1 MTHGDTRDAPETVSG
16 AVETHRNPW
25 VNNPMLPNDRDGH
38 KSPSTT
44 VRDRI
49 ETELPDD
56 ELLWRRDASEETITL
71 FCAGE
76 SIRTEWLTA
85 PESVVVDVREAQ

>member
-1 MTHGDTRDAPETVSG
+1 
-16 AVETHRNPW
+16 
-25 VNNPMLPNDRDGH
+25 MLPNDRDGH

-44 VRDRI
+44 VRNRL
-49 ETELPDD
+49 ETDLPTD
-56 ELLWRRDASEETITL
+56 ELLWRRDATDATLTI

-85 PESVVVDVREAQ
+85 PETLAVDLSEAQ

>member
-1 MTHGDTRDAPETVSG
+1 
-16 AVETHRNPW
+16 
-25 VNNPMLPNDRDGH
+25 MLPNDRDGH

-49 ETELPDD
+49 EADLPTD
-56 ELLWRRDASEETITL
+56 ELLWRRDATEETITL
-71 FCAGE
+71 FAAGE

-85 PESVVVDVREAQ
+85 PETLVVDVREAQ